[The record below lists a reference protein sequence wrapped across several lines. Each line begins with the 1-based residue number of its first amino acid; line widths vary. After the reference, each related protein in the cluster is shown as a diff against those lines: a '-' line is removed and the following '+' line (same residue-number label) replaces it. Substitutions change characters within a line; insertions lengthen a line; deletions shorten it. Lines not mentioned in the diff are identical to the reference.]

1 MSPLGSTGAVLPGVR
16 AALQAV
22 RRTEESARAP
32 AAAQQP
38 TQPQPSSTGRLS
50 ASGLSVLSPQATIMR
65 AEMLLQ
71 IASTAAS
78 SPALRQIAAAAYQ
91 MEIDARREMA
101 RARVEGMSGGH
112 QWFA

>member
-1 MSPLGSTGAVLPGVR
+1 
-16 AALQAV
+16 
-22 RRTEESARAP
+22 
-32 AAAQQP
+32 
-38 TQPQPSSTGRLS
+38 
-50 ASGLSVLSPQATIMR
+50 MR

-91 MEIDARREMA
+91 MEIDARREIA
-101 RARVEGMSGGH
+101 QARVEGMNAGR